1 MYKGE
6 WFNTIS
12 HFIGAV
18 AGLVGLIL
26 LVIVAV
32 KSGDPWKIISFSVY
46 GATLLFLY
54 AASTLY
60 HSTRGKVKQ
69 VFQIMDYHGIYL
81 LIAGTYTPFAL
92 VTLRGVWGWTIFAII
107 WCLAILGILIDTFQ
121 RHGHRFVQLA
131 IYVIMG
137 WLIIVALKPLM
148 QGLTLGGFLLLLTGG
163 IFYTVGVIFFVL
175 DHRVSYFHG
184 IWHIF
189 VLLGSLMH
197 YLTVMFYVL

>member
-18 AGLVGLIL
+18 AGLIGLML
-26 LVIVAV
+26 LVVASV

-69 VFQIMDYHGIYL
+69 FFQVMDYHGIYL

-92 VTLRGVWGWTIFAII
+92 VTLRGTWGWTIFAII
-107 WCLAILGILIDTFQ
+107 WCLAISGILIDTFK
-121 RHGHRFVQLA
+121 RNGHRWVQLS
-131 IYVIMG
+131 IYVVMG
-137 WLIIVALKPLM
+137 WLIIVALKPLL
-148 QGLTLGGFLLLLTGG
+148 QGLTLGGFLLLLAGG
-163 IFYTVGVIFFVL
+163 LFYTVGVIFFVL

-189 VLLGSLMH
+189 VLMGSLMH